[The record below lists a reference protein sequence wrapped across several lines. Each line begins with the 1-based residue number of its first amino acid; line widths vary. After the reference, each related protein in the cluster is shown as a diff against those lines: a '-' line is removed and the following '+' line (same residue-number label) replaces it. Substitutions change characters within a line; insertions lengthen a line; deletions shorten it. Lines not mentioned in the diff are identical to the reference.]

1 MRSADGK
8 FWPHFPTPVPIR
20 VSVCAR
26 RPIDR
31 KTLRHLALFFGVPA
45 LLFIALK
52 LAAVQFAAAKRGPA
66 VPDRTG
72 SIDVTNWSRLDPAYR
87 AYKVTIGDDSGLT
100 LNNEPARLYGFDV
113 IPRSKTC
120 AYANGDRWACGQ
132 RAYIALISA
141 MASTTIDCRETDREA
156 PIDADGRQTFIC
168 HLGTDL
174 AELMLRQGW
183 GTVQKGVGEPRYV
196 AAAETARMRQAGMWR
211 PLPSSP

>member
-1 MRSADGK
+1 MRPADGK
-8 FWPHFPTPVPIR
+8 FWSHFPTPVPIR
-20 VSVCAR
+20 VSAGAR
-26 RPIDR
+26 VPFDR
-31 KTLRHLALFFGVPA
+31 RTIRLLALFFVVPA

-52 LAAVQFAAAKRGPA
+52 LAAVQFAATKRAAA
-66 VPDRTG
+66 VQGQTG
-72 SIDVTNWSRLDPAYR
+72 SIDVTNWTRLDPAYR
-87 AYKVTIGDDSGLT
+87 AYKVTIGEDSSLT
-100 LNNEPARLYGFDV
+100 LNSEPARLYGFDV
-113 IPRSKTC
+113 IPRSTTC

-141 MASTTIDCRETDREA
+141 MGSTTIDCRDTDREA

-183 GTVQKGVGEPRYV
+183 GTVPKSVTERRYV